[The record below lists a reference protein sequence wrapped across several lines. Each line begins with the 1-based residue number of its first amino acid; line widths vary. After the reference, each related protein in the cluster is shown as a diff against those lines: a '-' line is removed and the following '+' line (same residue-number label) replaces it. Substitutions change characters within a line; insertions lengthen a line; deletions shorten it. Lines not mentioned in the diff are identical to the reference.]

1 MPDCELALPD
11 PGVVSEWNNSA
22 NPHTLPRPLC
32 CQKTSPAGASQS
44 VEQYKKDKIK
54 QTAYSKGDANKVYAN
69 RVNSD
74 LVIEESYHV

>member
-11 PGVVSEWNNSA
+11 PEVVSEWNNSA
-22 NPHTLPRPLC
+22 SPHTLPRPLC

-54 QTAYSKGDANKVYAN
+54 QTA
-69 RVNSD
+69 
-74 LVIEESYHV
+74 